1 MEKINADN
9 LISDI
14 HQQSAS
20 LIVVNKRKTARELFE
35 KISFGKKFHLST
47 YMTMYD
53 RERVI
58 KTIKKELEKLY
69 DDFPNLSAVPDDRK
83 IIVIS
88 TSLIEAGIDLDFQ
101 TVYRELSGLDHI
113 LQTGGRCNREGKRK
127 NAEIK
132 IFEFPDMLKHKEEDI
147 TENLLQKYG
156 ANIESVDC
164 IREYYDRLYSI
175 KKDKIENGCIKAN
188 NLLNIPFT
196 QYSQNFNLIPEQSI
210 SVVINQTAECADLI
224 SNLSTKG
231 YTDYRKLQKYTCS
244 VYENE
249 LKDMLAR
256 GLIKEYNGIYLLTDN
271 NYYDT
276 DTGIDKDKQFIY
288 II

>member
-1 MEKINADN
+1 MEKINTDN

-69 DDFPNLSAVPDDRK
+69 ADFPNLSAVPDDRK

-127 NAEIK
+127 NAERR
-132 IFEFPDMLKHKEEDI
+132 
-147 TENLLQKYG
+147 
-156 ANIESVDC
+156 S
-164 IREYYDRLYSI
+164 
-175 KKDKIENGCIKAN
+175 
-188 NLLNIPFT
+188 
-196 QYSQNFNLIPEQSI
+196 
-210 SVVINQTAECADLI
+210 
-224 SNLSTKG
+224 
-231 YTDYRKLQKYTCS
+231 
-244 VYENE
+244 
-249 LKDMLAR
+249 AR
-256 GLIKEYNGIYLLTDN
+256 RSSCGLH
-271 NYYDT
+271 
-276 DTGIDKDKQFIY
+276 
-288 II
+288 